1 MIKELLH
8 NGDRLDEK
16 RVTILKGKMKRY
28 AEQASVREKIA
39 EEAERESVEL
49 KKIEYMKPYV
59 GDVFQAK
66 ISGVTNFGIF
76 VQLDNSVEGLAHIST
91 LIDDFYQFQPE
102 SYSLIGE
109 HTRKV
114 YRLGQDI
121 KVRLTRVS
129 VEDRQIDFEVMK

>member
-1 MIKELLH
+1 
-8 NGDRLDEK
+8 
-16 RVTILKGKMKRY
+16 
-28 AEQASVREKIA
+28 
-39 EEAERESVEL
+39 
-49 KKIEYMKPYV
+49 MKPYV
-59 GDVFQAK
+59 GEVFQAK